1 MESKGANMYKLIA
14 VDLDE
19 TLLNNDGTI
28 CKRNLDAVQKLIETP
43 PFRERSKTSG
53 STRKRTS
60 ILSVSTAV

>member
-28 CKRNLDAVQKLIETP
+28 CKRNLDAVQKLIEAGKWFVP
-43 PFRERSKTSG
+43 CSG
-53 STRKRTS
+53 RGYAT
-60 ILSVSTAV
+60 STAV